1 MEGVM
6 FLVQCVIN
14 YIYIHF
20 LSTMIGD
27 IKLVILIR
35 GTTLTLT
42 YTLLYYILVEVR
54 AS

>member
-20 LSTMIGD
+20 LSTIIGD
-27 IKLVILIR
+27 IKLLVILIR

-42 YTLLYYILVEVR
+42 YTFKRIN
-54 AS
+54 SHMC